1 MTVPPLFNQT
11 LPPPQRPS
19 AALCGESLR
28 SAPGIWSEAEKAALR
43 DEFFGFWPED
53 KFVDADGNARV
64 SMLREIFAELE
75 RLTPALAHRVIVGI
89 AKERSGIPMLD
100 VVTAR
105 VESAL
110 GVGCV
115 VAGPGAWKPPVD
127 TPDEVERSE
136 RIRQWAEGLSDEEC
150 RRLAREAVV
159 RRICPAKFVDG
170 RDLRES
176 PLGCAILCSA
186 AHWSKPELLPL
197 SLREDVDTRGMGR
210 KTEPRAKARGERR
223 TA

>member
-1 MTVPPLFNQT
+1 VN
-11 LPPPQRPS
+11 S
-19 AALCGESLR
+19 GGLR

-115 VAGPGAWKPPVD
+115 VAGPGAWKRPVD
-127 TPDEVERSE
+127 TPEEVKRSE

-176 PLGCAILCSA
+176 PLGCAVLLEA
-186 AHWSKPELLPL
+186 ARWSRQVEIPL
-197 SLREDVDTRGMGR
+197 SLREDVDTRG
-210 KTEPRAKARGERR
+210 KHSPRRAAESAEKNRR
-223 TA
+223 VG